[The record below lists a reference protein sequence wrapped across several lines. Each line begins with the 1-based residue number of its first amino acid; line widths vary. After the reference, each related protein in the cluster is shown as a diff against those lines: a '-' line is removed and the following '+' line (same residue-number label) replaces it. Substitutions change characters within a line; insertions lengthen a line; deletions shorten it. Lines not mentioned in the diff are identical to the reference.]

1 MRYSRQN
8 MVLELIESNE
18 IETQEQLCQ
27 LLRESGY
34 NVTQATVSRDIKE
47 LQLVKK
53 LSSSGRYKYVQSKDE
68 GPISGRFVKIFKETI
83 TSVEAAGNIVV
94 IKTLSGCG
102 SAAAEAIDSLGIE
115 HLVGS
120 VAGDNTILIVI
131 DDEKNV
137 SEIVDK
143 FKELL

>member
-8 MVLELIESNE
+8 MVLELIAENE
-18 IETQEQLCQ
+18 IETQEKLCQ
-27 LLRESGY
+27 LLREAGY

-47 LQLVKK
+47 LQLVKT
-53 LSSSGRYKYVQSKDE
+53 LSPSGKYKYVQSKDE
-68 GPISGRFVKIFKETI
+68 GPINNRFVKIFKETI
-83 TSVEAAGNIVV
+83 TSVDSAGNLVV

-102 SAAAEAIDSLGIE
+102 SAAAEAIDSLGMKHI
-115 HLVGS
+115 VGS

-131 DDEKNV
+131 DDVKNV

>member
-8 MVLELIESNE
+8 MVLELIGSNE

-27 LLRESGY
+27 LLREAGY

-83 TSVEAAGNIVV
+83 TGVDAAENLIV

-102 SAAAEAIDSLGIE
+102 SAAAEAIDSLGMDHI
-115 HLVGS
+115 VGS
-120 VAGDNTILIVI
+120 VAGDNTILVVI
-131 DDEKNV
+131 DEKKNV
-137 SEIVDK
+137 SDIVDK

>member
-120 VAGDNTILIVI
+120 VAGDNTVLIVI

>member
-34 NVTQATVSRDIKE
+34 NVTQATVSREIKE

>member
-53 LSSSGRYKYVQSKDE
+53 LSSSGIYKYVQSKDE

>member
-83 TSVEAAGNIVV
+83 TSVDSAGNIVV

-102 SAAAEAIDSLGIE
+102 SAAAEAIDSLGMSHI
-115 HLVGS
+115 VGS
-120 VAGDNTILIVI
+120 VAGDNTILVVI
-131 DDEKNV
+131 DDTKNV
-137 SEIVDK
+137 SDIVDR

>member
-83 TSVEAAGNIVV
+83 TSVEAAGNIVA

>member
-1 MRYSRQN
+1 MSVRKT
-8 MVLELIESNE
+8 LIKGKNRNE
-18 IETQEQLCQ
+18 ILKTKYG
-27 LLRESGY
+27 SGAY
-34 NVTQATVSRDIKE
+34 RIQRDRDSGTA
-47 LQLVKK
+47 
-53 LSSSGRYKYVQSKDE
+53 LSASQRIRIQCHSGDCFQRYQGTAAGQKA
-68 GPISGRFVKIFKETI
+68 I

>member
-1 MRYSRQN
+1 
-8 MVLELIESNE
+8 
-18 IETQEQLCQ
+18 
-27 LLRESGY
+27 GY

>member
-1 MRYSRQN
+1 

>member
-83 TSVEAAGNIVV
+83 TSVDSAGNIVV

-102 SAAAEAIDSLGIE
+102 SAAAEAIDSLGMSHI
-115 HLVGS
+115 VGS
-120 VAGDNTILIVI
+120 VAGDNTILVVI
-131 DDEKNV
+131 DDQKNV
-137 SEIVDK
+137 SDIVDR

>member
-83 TSVEAAGNIVV
+83 TSVEAAGNMVV

>member
-8 MVLELIESNE
+8 MVLELIANNE
-18 IETQEQLCQ
+18 IETQEKLCQ
-27 LLRESGY
+27 LLREAGY

-47 LQLVKK
+47 LQLVKT
-53 LSSSGRYKYVQSKDE
+53 LSSSGKYKYVQSKDE
-68 GPISGRFVKIFKETI
+68 GPINNRFVKIFKETI
-83 TSVEAAGNIVV
+83 TSVDSAGNIVV

-102 SAAAEAIDSLGIE
+102 SAAAEAIDSLGMTHVI
-115 HLVGS
+115 GS
-120 VAGDNTILIVI
+120 VAGDNTILIVV

-137 SEIVDK
+137 SEIVDR

>member
-1 MRYSRQN
+1 

-120 VAGDNTILIVI
+120 VAGDNTVLIVI

>member
-1 MRYSRQN
+1 MSR
-8 MVLELIESNE
+8 
-18 IETQEQLCQ
+18 
-27 LLRESGY
+27 
-34 NVTQATVSRDIKE
+34 A
-47 LQLVKK
+47 
-53 LSSSGRYKYVQSKDE
+53 
-68 GPISGRFVKIFKETI
+68 
-83 TSVEAAGNIVV
+83 
-94 IKTLSGCG
+94 KTLSGCG